1 MKLSLPILIAASAIP
16 VSADAWST
24 GGQRVYFGP
33 SIAAKML
40 LDMNNNNVDSMNLM
54 RQRMQQRRDCF
65 NNNNNNN
72 ANNALMTRVSPR
84 YEIKDSDKEIMIS
97 LDVPGVKA
105 EDIHVSIEEGD
116 SVLSIQGRRE
126 SSDGTT
132 TTSRRF
138 AQSFS
143 LDPSIDLDRFT
154 ATLNNGVLVITAPK
168 DLQRLEKNLRR
179 IPVMTVGGGGGGGT
193 TASATGLA
201 VEPPV
206 ASADIPVEENNKAAP
221 TVDTSNDETID
232 LDDAGTNKEA

>member
-1 MKLSLPILIAASAIP
+1 MKLSLPILIAATAIP

-65 NNNNNNN
+65 NNNVN

-179 IPVMTVGGGGGGGT
+179 IPVMTVGGSGGI

-206 ASADIPVEENNKAAP
+206 TGADIPAEENNKAAP